1 MTSTLGTYTFLPWLR
16 QGLAN
21 RIAGPPAGVR
31 ASVQVDLQLTAA
43 ALAGGQLTA
52 PVSRAIDLYG
62 PGDVIGVDPRAI
74 LRTEPRD
81 WITDFE
87 PNYLAAIEF
96 CDEDFPWRYTPD
108 APDAATGR
116 LTPWLAL
123 VVLKE
128 SEFTEATV
136 PGRPLPAVAVAAA
149 APLPAP
155 DELWAWAHVHVN
167 RSLLPSGAA
176 TTSDDMAAV
185 MPLLAG
191 TLTENPDLAYSRLV
205 CPRRLEESTAYHA
218 FVVPA
223 FESGRLAGLGHD
235 PAGAPDPLHAA
246 WTPYG
251 GQADAGMLPYY
262 HRWYFRTGAIG
273 DFEYLVRLLRPRPVD
288 PRVGVRDMDVLR
300 PGANLPPI
308 DDPALHGVLA
318 LGGAL
323 QVPVEDL
330 DQAAQ
335 DERQREEHWSDPYPH
350 PFQRALAGLVD
361 LADDYASQT
370 AAAANRASN
379 LGPGVQFD
387 PDPIVVPPIYG
398 RWHALTSRLLVARDG
413 TAVDPDDNWVHQL
426 NLDPR
431 HRVGSGFGT
440 LVIQAGQEAYMQAA
454 WEQVGDV
461 LDANRRLRA
470 AQLVR
475 ELAVVWRTRHLAPLV
490 EAAPGRSLAIAS
502 PLLGRVR
509 DGDLT
514 VPARVGSSALPAAA
528 LTAAARRAV
537 RPAGPLARAAGL
549 AEPAAAGRLVEQLA
563 DARATAAPPRQPPAG
578 AAFVDDVAAAA
589 RPSGV
594 PAWLADLLANAPWV
608 RFVPLALAV
617 VAVVLG
623 VLLAGLAGLIA
634 GIVVAALLVAV
645 WALATRL
652 VKTIGEADALREEA
666 QTPDAVASL
675 PESPD
680 FRIAEPGSGSIP
692 HTGAT
697 DSVEATRFKQGLV
710 DAARLQEDAR
720 TAAPPV
726 VAAQLD
732 VAALAQRV
740 SAAIDPDRTVP
751 LRVAAGV
758 EVPGRLVSGI
768 VDPLSEVMA
777 YPQIDTPMYR
787 PLVDRSTELFLPNLN
802 LIEPN
807 SLTLLETNQR
817 FIEAYMVGLN
827 HEFARELL
835 WREYPTDQRG
845 SVFRQFWDVSGFLG
859 AADDPAERDALR
871 DIPPIHTWAQRSA
884 LGDHDNRRAPGQTEP
899 DLVLVLRGDLLKRYP
914 NAVIY
919 AQRAAWARKADG
931 SIDPSKERTLAPFD
945 ETQPPPRDI
954 VKTPLYEARVDPD
967 IAFIGFDLTA
977 SAAQGGT
984 GEHPDDDPGWF
995 FVIKERP
1002 GEPRFG
1008 FDVSRDGP
1016 LEVWNDLAWPDV
1028 LPTGDVV
1035 SAGGGAPTFN
1045 LEPPGAAEDQE
1056 KVDQHDEDEHVNW
1069 GPAMTAADAA
1079 YVMFQAPV
1087 LVAVHAAEMLTPR
1100 TSDGAGLPRP

>member
-1 MTSTLGTYTFLPWLR
+1 MRRS
-16 QGLAN
+16 
-21 RIAGPPAGVR
+21 
-31 ASVQVDLQLTAA
+31 
-43 ALAGGQLTA
+43 
-52 PVSRAIDLYG
+52 SRA
-62 PGDVIGVDPRAI
+62 
-74 LRTEPRD
+74 
-81 WITDFE
+81 
-87 PNYLAAIEF
+87 
-96 CDEDFPWRYTPD
+96 
-108 APDAATGR
+108 
-116 LTPWLAL
+116 
-123 VVLKE
+123 
-128 SEFTEATV
+128 
-136 PGRPLPAVAVAAA
+136 
-149 APLPAP
+149 
-155 DELWAWAHVHVN
+155 
-167 RSLLPSGAA
+167 RSRS
-176 TTSDDMAAV
+176 
-185 MPLLAG
+185 
-191 TLTENPDLAYSRLV
+191 
-205 CPRRLEESTAYHA
+205 C
-218 FVVPA
+218 
-223 FESGRLAGLGHD
+223 
-235 PAGAPDPLHAA
+235 
-246 WTPYG
+246 
-251 GQADAGMLPYY
+251 
-262 HRWYFRTGAIG
+262 
-273 DFEYLVRLLRPRPVD
+273 
-288 PRVGVRDMDVLR
+288 
-300 PGANLPPI
+300 
-308 DDPALHGVLA
+308 
-318 LGGAL
+318 
-323 QVPVEDL
+323 
-330 DQAAQ
+330 
-335 DERQREEHWSDPYPH
+335 
-350 PFQRALAGLVD
+350 
-361 LADDYASQT
+361 
-370 AAAANRASN
+370 
-379 LGPGVQFD
+379 
-387 PDPIVVPPIYG
+387 
-398 RWHALTSRLLVARDG
+398 
-413 TAVDPDDNWVHQL
+413 
-426 NLDPR
+426 
-431 HRVGSGFGT
+431 GS
-440 LVIQAGQEAYMQAA
+440 
-454 WEQVGDV
+454 
-461 LDANRRLRA
+461 
-470 AQLVR
+470 
-475 ELAVVWRTRHLAPLV
+475 TRHLAPLV

-652 VKTIGEADALREEA
+652 VQTIGEADALREEA

-777 YPQIDTPMYR
+777 YPEIDTPMYR

-807 SLTLLETNQR
+807 SITLLETNQR

-845 SVFRQFWDVSGFLG
+845 S
-859 AADDPAERDALR
+859 
-871 DIPPIHTWAQRSA
+871 
-884 LGDHDNRRAPGQTEP
+884 
-899 DLVLVLRGDLLKRYP
+899 
-914 NAVIY
+914 
-919 AQRAAWARKADG
+919 
-931 SIDPSKERTLAPFD
+931 
-945 ETQPPPRDI
+945 
-954 VKTPLYEARVDPD
+954 
-967 IAFIGFDLTA
+967 
-977 SAAQGGT
+977 
-984 GEHPDDDPGWF
+984 
-995 FVIKERP
+995 
-1002 GEPRFG
+1002 
-1008 FDVSRDGP
+1008 
-1016 LEVWNDLAWPDV
+1016 
-1028 LPTGDVV
+1028 
-1035 SAGGGAPTFN
+1035 
-1045 LEPPGAAEDQE
+1045 
-1056 KVDQHDEDEHVNW
+1056 
-1069 GPAMTAADAA
+1069 
-1079 YVMFQAPV
+1079 
-1087 LVAVHAAEMLTPR
+1087 
-1100 TSDGAGLPRP
+1100 

>member
-1 MTSTLGTYTFLPWLR
+1 MTELGTYTFLPWLR

-21 RIAGPPAGVR
+21 RIAGAPAAVR
-31 ASVQVDLQLTAA
+31 ASVQVDLQLSAA

-74 LRTEPRD
+74 LRTEPRN
-81 WITDFE
+81 WITDVE

-116 LTPWLAL
+116 LAPWLAL

-128 SEFTEATV
+128 TEFAEATV
-136 PGRPLPAVAVAAA
+136 PGRPLPAVAVAPA
-149 APLPAP
+149 APLSPP
-155 DELWAWAHVHVN
+155 EDLWAWAHVHVN
-167 RSLLPSGAA
+167 RSLLPPGAE

-185 MPLLAG
+185 LPLFAG
-191 TLTENPDLAYSRLV
+191 TVGANADLAYSRLV

-218 FVVPA
+218 FLVPA

-235 PAGAPDPLHAA
+235 PANAPDPLHAA
-246 WTPYG
+246 WTPYA
-251 GQADAGMLPYY
+251 GQDDAGLLPYY

-308 DDPALHGVLA
+308 DDPALHGALA

-330 DQAAQ
+330 DEAAQ
-335 DERQREEHWSDPYPH
+335 EERQRQEHWFDPYPH

-361 LADDYASQT
+361 LADDYAATS

-387 PDPIVVPPIYG
+387 PDPLVVPPIYG
-398 RWHALTSRLLVARDG
+398 RWHSLTSRLLVARDG
-413 TAVDPDDNWVHQL
+413 TPVDPDDNWVHQL

-431 HRVGSGFGT
+431 HRVSAGFGT
-440 LVIQAGQEAYMQAA
+440 LVIQAGQETYMQAA

-461 LDANRRLRA
+461 LEANRRLRA

-475 ELAVVWRTRHLAPLV
+475 ELAVVWRTRHLTPLV
-490 EAAPGRSLAIAS
+490 AEVPGRALAIAS
-502 PLLGRVR
+502 PVLGRVR
-509 DGDLT
+509 DGDAT
-514 VPARVGSSALPAAA
+514 VPSRVRASALPPAA
-528 LTAAARRAV
+528 LSGAARRAV
-537 RPAGPLARAAGL
+537 RPAGRLARASGL
-549 AEPAAAGRLVEQLA
+549 DHPVAAGRLVEQLA
-563 DARATAAPPRQPPAG
+563 DKRATAAPPRPAPPG
-578 AAFVDDVAAAA
+578 AAYVDDIAAAA

-594 PAWLADLLANAPWV
+594 PARLEDLLARAPRL
-608 RFVPLALAV
+608 RFLPLALAV
-617 VAVVLG
+617 LAVVLG
-623 VLLAGLAGLIA
+623 VVAGGLAGVIVGVVIA
-634 GIVVAALLVAV
+634 VLLVGAWAV
-645 WALATRL
+645 ATWL
-652 VKTIGEADALREEA
+652 VKRIAEADALREEQ
-666 QTPDAVASL
+666 QTPEAVASL
-675 PESPD
+675 PESSD
-680 FRIAEPGSGSIP
+680 FRIAEPGSGSNP
-692 HTGAT
+692 HAGAA

-710 DAARLQEDAR
+710 DAARLQADAR
-720 TAAPPV
+720 IAAPHV
-726 VAAQLD
+726 VASPLD
-732 VAALAQRV
+732 VTALAQRV

-751 LRVAAGV
+751 LRVSAGV
-758 EVPGRLVSGI
+758 EVPGRLVSGV

-859 AADDPAERDALR
+859 AADDPAEREKLR
-871 DIPPIHTWAQRSA
+871 DIPPIHTWAPPSV
-884 LGDHDNRRAPGQTEP
+884 LGDHDNRHSPGQTEP

-945 ETQPPPRDI
+945 ESQPPPRDI

-1028 LPTGDVV
+1028 LPAGDVV
-1035 SAGGGAPTFN
+1035 SAGAGAPTFT
-1045 LEPPGAAEDQE
+1045 LDPPGAAEDQE
-1056 KVDQHDEDEHVNW
+1056 KIDQHDEDEHVHW
-1069 GPAMTAADAA
+1069 GPTMTAADAA
-1079 YVMFQAPV
+1079 YVLFQAPV